1 MTTKNRIATDL
12 RFGTKVSDSATN
24 DTWAL
29 LFRTKYHESRDGFL
43 QATRKATYKATIE
56 AGWDWSVEGLI

>member
-29 LFRTKYHESRDGFL
+29 QYCSVLNTMRVETDFCRRQGRRHTRQPLKRDGTGPSRD
-43 QATRKATYKATIE
+43 
-56 AGWDWSVEGLI
+56 